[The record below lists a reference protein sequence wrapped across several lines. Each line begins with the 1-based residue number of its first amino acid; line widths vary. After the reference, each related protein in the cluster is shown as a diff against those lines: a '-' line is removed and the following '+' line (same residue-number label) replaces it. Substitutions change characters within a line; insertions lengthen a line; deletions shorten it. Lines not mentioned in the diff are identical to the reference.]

1 VRIDSDASSSRGP
14 ATTPQEPAL
23 AALLPEE
30 QAAEPDPE
38 ANVAGASLRNGDL
51 FMFIFVQAMA
61 MVAKVTWRYSLNQM
75 QLCFNWLTTLSKKL
89 ASIDEKMACDP
100 TYLQKTGWDRGR

>member
-1 VRIDSDASSSRGP
+1 MRIDGDASSSRGP
-14 ATTPQEPAL
+14 ATTPQEPGL
-23 AALLPEE
+23 AVPLPEE

-38 ANVAGASLRNGDL
+38 ANVAGASRLPEER
-51 FMFIFVQAMA
+51 FMFIFVQAMP
-61 MVAKVTWRYSLNQM
+61 MVSKVTWRYSLNQM
-75 QLCFNWLTTLSKKL
+75 QLCFNWLTALSKKL